1 MSFLLPFTYP
11 GLGVASGV
19 QTITPGPGIGAIL
32 DLTTFDATV
41 SNIGALNIQGNG
53 EAIVTS
59 SGPGDFNVDVDG
71 TVTTLNGLTTTTIVG
86 NGTTLLVDNAGP
98 SNVISIDFPVSES
111 AVTVTSYSGS
121 GSNPYL
127 INGTS
132 VNSYTGTNFISYKL
146 QFGSGF
152 TYTTGAYALWL
163 VGSSSLNF
171 VRKTVPITIV
181 PASGDNF
188 WHSGS
193 FTFDA
198 GATPRF
204 VIFQIQLYN
213 TANQTGPPV
222 IGSVYSV
229 KLD

>member
-19 QTITPGPGIGAIL
+19 QTITPGPGIGATL
-32 DLTTFDATV
+32 DLATFDATV
-41 SNIGALNIQGNG
+41 SNIGAISLIGSG
-53 EAIVTS
+53 EATLTEPT
-59 SGPGDFNVDVDG
+59 PGNYNVDVDA
-71 TVTTLNGLTTTTIVG
+71 TVTTLNGATTATIVG
-86 NGTTLLVDNAGP
+86 NGTTLTVANSGTAND
-98 SNVISIDFPVSES
+98 ISIDFPVSES

-121 GSNPYL
+121 GSNPYI

-132 VNSYTGTNFISYKL
+132 VNSYTGTNFIAYKL
-146 QFGSGF
+146 QFGPGF
-152 TYTTGAYALWL
+152 TFSINAYAVWF
-163 VGSSSLNF
+163 VGSSSLTF

-181 PASGDNF
+181 PATGDNF

-198 GATPRF
+198 GSTPRF
-204 VIFQIQLYN
+204 VTFQIYLYN

-222 IGSVYSV
+222 TGSVYSV